1 MPQPVGSTIDM
12 LLDLGLETLVGA
24 LVLAVLIAM
33 LTAGAYFWMRRGKS
47 DTTAILVT
55 LIVVAN
61 LACLVTGAGF
71 IESRSHFRRFGPS
84 LLRTGSH
91 GSDQENGQVGVS
103 RRSVRSVHRWR
114 RTSLPGRA
122 APTRL
127 SNSEAAAVSPE

>member
-12 LLDLGLETLVGA
+12 LLDVGLETLIGG

-33 LTAGAYFWMRRGKS
+33 LTAGAYFLLRRGKS
-47 DTTAILVT
+47 DMTAILVA

-91 GSDQENGQVGVS
+91 GSDQNGQVGVS
-103 RRSVRSVHRWR
+103 RHSARSVHRWR
-114 RTSLPGRA
+114 RTSLPAHA
-122 APTRL
+122 APKRL

>member
-1 MPQPVGSTIDM
+1 MPQTVGSTIDM
-12 LLDLGLETLVGA
+12 LLDVGLETLVGA

-47 DTTAILVT
+47 DTTAILVA

-61 LACLVTGAGF
+61 VACLVTGAGF
-71 IESRSHFRRFGPS
+71 IESRSHIRRFGPS

-91 GSDQENGQVGVS
+91 GSDQENGRVGVS
-103 RRSVRSVHRWR
+103 RHSARSVHRWR
-114 RTSLPGRA
+114 RTSLPAHA
-122 APTRL
+122 APKRL

>member
-12 LLDLGLETLVGA
+12 LLDVGLETLIGA
-24 LVLAVLIAM
+24 LVLTVLIAM
-33 LTAGAYFWMRRGKS
+33 LTAGAYFWLRRGKS
-47 DTTAILVT
+47 DMTAILVA

-71 IESRSHFRRFGPS
+71 IESRSHFRRLGPS
-84 LLRTGSH
+84 SLRTGSH

-103 RRSVRSVHRWR
+103 RHSARSVHRWR
-114 RTSLPGRA
+114 RTSLPGHA
-122 APTRL
+122 APKRL